1 MALFDFLRPKDEPA
15 TQRERRGIRKL
26 VRNYAGANQGRLF
39 ADFIASSFSADS
51 ELKTNLP
58 ILRDRSRDLARNNEY
73 AKRFLNLI
81 KTNVVGEKGFSIQVR
96 ARNNDRT
103 LDAAGNTII
112 ENAFGAWGRMG
123 NCEVSGR
130 MSWLD
135 CQRFA
140 AEGMARDGEVFVK
153 KIRNR
158 NFRDGFTLQF
168 LEPDLVDHNKNGR
181 NESNNNEIR
190 MGVELDSFHRPVAYY
205 VLTDHP
211 NDDFTGKVKPRK
223 HTRVPAREIIHVF
236 MPSRTY
242 QTRGEPFMASAI
254 ASLKHLAAWREASVV
269 AARASAAKFG
279 IITTPSGDEFVGD
292 DETQDGVDIISFEP
306 ASVAQL
312 PAGHNFEMIDPKH
325 PTSNFSEFETA
336 MLRGIASGLNV
347 AYTALS
353 NDLTGVSYSSIRQ
366 GAIEERDHYKM
377 LQSFLVQHFCEPVF
391 RAWLD
396 SALDFGNVPIP
407 LNKYDKFAD
416 NAMFRG
422 RGFAWV
428 DPMKEINA
436 AVTAINNGLMSMN
449 DVAANYGRD
458 VEELFAQ
465 IASDKEMAERY
476 GLKMAF
482 EPFGMKMPAEPDID
496 GGDDDGDV

>member
-1 MALFDFLRPKDEPA
+1 MALFDFLRPSQEQP
-15 TQRERRGIRKL
+15 TRRERRGIRKL
-26 VRNYAGANQGRLF
+26 VRNYTGANGGRLF

-51 ELKTNLP
+51 ELKHGLP
-58 ILRDRSRDLARNNEY
+58 VLRNRSRDLARNNEY

-103 LDAAGNTII
+103 LDAAGNAII
-112 ENAFGAWGRMG
+112 ENAFKAWGRMG
-123 NCEVSGR
+123 SCEVSGR

-140 AEGMARDGEVFVK
+140 AEGLARDGEVFVK
-153 KIRNR
+153 KVRNR
-158 NFRDGFTLQF
+158 QFRDGFTLQF
-168 LEPDLVDHNKNGR
+168 IEPDLIDNEKHGR
-181 NESNNNEIR
+181 NENNGNEIR

-205 VLTDHP
+205 VLTSHP
-211 NDDFTGKVKPRK
+211 NDDFQASVRARK
-223 HTRVPAREIIHVF
+223 HTRVPAEQMMHIF
-236 MPSRTY
+236 MPTRTH
-242 QTRGEPFMASAI
+242 QTRGEPFMAAAI
-254 ASLKHLAAWREASVV
+254 STLKHLDGWREASLV

-279 IITTPSGDEFVGD
+279 VITTPSGDEFVGD
-292 DETQDGVDIISFEP
+292 EETDEGMDVISFEP
-306 ASVAQL
+306 ASVHQL
-312 PAGHNFEMIDPKH
+312 PAGHNFEMVDPKH
-325 PTSNFSEFETA
+325 PTSSFAEFETA
-336 MLRGIASGLNV
+336 MLRGVASALNV
-347 AYTALS
+347 SYTSLA

-407 LNKYDKFAD
+407 LTKYDKFAD
-416 NAMFRG
+416 NVHFRG

-436 AVTAINNGLMSMN
+436 AVTAINNGLISMN

-465 IASDKEMAERY
+465 IQSDKEMAERY

-482 EPFGMKMPAEPDID
+482 EPFGMKLPAEPDIEG
-496 GGDDDGDV
+496 GGDE